1 MQNGRLKEKLVVKGT
16 NYIIKISDLMLNQA
30 ITLMM
35 HIMIFFM
42 FLVLAVFPV
51 FPKLLPHSFPT
62 SLPNLFA
69 LTFRNIIHFTTS

>member
-35 HIMIFFM
+35 HIMIFFI

-51 FPKLLPHSFPT
+51 FPKLLPP
-62 SLPNLFA
+62 
-69 LTFRNIIHFTTS
+69 